1 MKNILKLYLVTDR
14 DLSLGRSLEEVVSEA
29 VAGGVTVVQLREKD
43 ASTGEFVEL
52 AFRLKEILKQY
63 NVPLIINDR
72 VDVALAVDAEGL
84 HIGQSDMPYEI
95 ARKLLGPDKIIGL
108 SVENM
113 DDLLEANKLDVDY
126 VGISP
131 VYGTPT
137 KTDTA
142 EPFGLEGLRRAVG
155 LSVHPT
161 VAIGGMN
168 ADTIADVMAAGTDGV
183 AVVSAICS
191 AESPKL
197 AAKELKDII
206 EMPGQAG
213 HDDCLVAG
221 HDVCLVAGHDVCFVA
236 GHECN
241 AGFQPI
247 EDTESHARPDRAS
260 INRGEFGF
268 IDMIRQRF
276 DVPVGMMGIGD
287 DCAVI
292 PAGKSEFI
300 YSTDMLMEGVHFLR
314 DVASPEDIGWKSL
327 AVNLS
332 DIAAMG
338 GTPSATFLSIALPKD
353 VQGEWAERF
362 IEGYAELS
370 KRLNVPLLGGDTTS
384 SLRDIAINVGVLGRV
399 PPGKSVKR
407 SGASVGHGIYVT
419 GNLGDSA
426 GGLQAI
432 LNNWDK
438 TQEVESLIQ
447 SHIKP
452 MPRIEEGQALMN
464 TELIGAMMDIS
475 DGIASDLRNIMK
487 ASGVGA
493 EVHLDRIPMSY
504 NLKWACEKYGKNA
517 YVLAAGGGEDYELL
531 FTAPADIEYL
541 VDFPIYRIGDI
552 VPDNSLTWL
561 ENGCPVDFDIKG
573 FSHF

>member
-14 DLSLGRSLEEVVSEA
+14 YLSLGRSLEEVVSEA
-29 VAGGVTVVQLREKD
+29 VAGGVTIVQLREKD
-43 ASTGEFVEL
+43 ASTGEFIEL
-52 AFRLKEILKQY
+52 AFRLKEILRPY

-142 EPFGLEGLRRAVG
+142 EPFGLEGLRRAVE

-191 AESPKL
+191 AESPRL

-206 EMPGQAG
+206 EMPG
-213 HDDCLVAG
+213 
-221 HDVCLVAGHDVCFVA
+221 
-236 GHECN
+236 
-241 AGFQPI
+241 
-247 EDTESHARPDRAS
+247 HARPDRAS

-338 GTPSATFLSIALPKD
+338 GTPAATFLSIALPKD

-370 KRLNVPLLGGDTTS
+370 KRINVPLLGGDTTS
-384 SLRDIAINVGVLGRV
+384 SLRDIAINGGVLGRV

-475 DGIASDLRNIMK
+475 DGIASDLRHIMK

-517 YVLAAGGGEDYELL
+517 YALAAGGGEDYELL
-531 FTAPADIEYL
+531 FTAPADIEDL
-541 VDFPIYRIGDI
+541 VDFPIYRIGEV
-552 VPDNSLTWL
+552 VPGNSLIWM

>member
-1 MKNILKLYLVTDR
+1 MKDLLKLYLVTDR

-29 VAGGVTVVQLREKD
+29 VAGGVTIVQLREKD

-52 AFRLKEILKQY
+52 AFRLKDILRPY
-63 NVPLIINDR
+63 NIPLIINDR

-113 DDLLEANKLDVDY
+113 DNLLEANKLDVDY

-142 EPFGLEGLRRAVG
+142 EPFGLEGLRRAVK

-168 ADTIADVMAAGTDGV
+168 ASTIADVMAAGTDGV

-191 AESPKL
+191 AGSPRL

-213 HDDCLVAG
+213 HD
-221 HDVCLVAGHDVCFVA
+221 VCLVAGHDC
-236 GHECN
+236 H

-268 IDMIRQRF
+268 IDMIRQSF
-276 DVPVGMMGIGD
+276 DVPVDMLGIGD
-287 DCAVI
+287 DCAVV
-292 PAGKSEFI
+292 PAGESEFI
-300 YSTDMLMEGVHFLR
+300 YSTDMLIEGVHFLH
-314 DVASPEDIGWKSL
+314 DAASPEDIGWKSL

-338 GTPSATFLSIALPKD
+338 GTPTATFLSIALPKD

-362 IEGYAELS
+362 IAGYTELS
-370 KRLNVPLLGGDTTS
+370 RKFNVPLLGGDTTS
-384 SLRDIAINVGVLGRV
+384 SLRDIAINVGVLGRA
-399 PPGKSVKR
+399 PLGKSVKR
-407 SGASVGHGIYVT
+407 SGAIVGQGIYVT
-419 GNLGDSA
+419 GNLGDSS

-464 TELIGAMMDIS
+464 TGLIGAMMDIS
-475 DGIASDLRNIMK
+475 DGIASDLRHIMK

-493 EVHLDRIPMSY
+493 EVHLDRIPMSD
-504 NLKWACEKYGKNA
+504 NLKCACEKYGKNA
-517 YVLAAGGGEDYELL
+517 YALAVGGGEDYELL
-531 FTAPADIEYL
+531 FTAPACIEKL
-541 VDFPIYRIGDI
+541 VDFPIYRIGEI
-552 VPDNSLTWL
+552 VSGNSLIWM
-561 ENGCPVDFDIKG
+561 ENGNVVDFDVQG
-573 FSHF
+573 FNHF

>member
-29 VAGGVTVVQLREKD
+29 VAGGVTIVQLREKD

-52 AFRLKEILKQY
+52 AFRLKEILRPY

-95 ARKLLGPDKIIGL
+95 ARKLLGSDKIIGL

-113 DDLLEANKLDVDY
+113 DDLLQANKLDVDY

-142 EPFGLEGLRRAVG
+142 EPFGLEGLRRAVE

-168 ADTIADVMAAGTDGV
+168 ADTIADVMAVGTDGV

-213 HDDCLVAG
+213 H
-221 HDVCLVAGHDVCFVA
+221 
-236 GHECN
+236 ECN
-241 AGFQPI
+241 AELQPI

-276 DVPVGMMGIGD
+276 NVPVGMMGIGD

-370 KRLNVPLLGGDTTS
+370 KRLNVSLLGGDTTS
-384 SLRDIAINVGVLGRV
+384 SLRDIAINVGVLGCV

-475 DGIASDLRNIMK
+475 DGIASDLRHIMK

-517 YVLAAGGGEDYELL
+517 YALAAGGGEDYELL
-531 FTAPADIEYL
+531 FTAPADIEDL
-541 VDFPIYRIGDI
+541 VDFPIYRIGEV
-552 VPDNSLTWL
+552 VPGNSLTWL
-561 ENGCPVDFDIKG
+561 ENGNAVDFDVQG
-573 FSHF
+573 FNHF

>member
-1 MKNILKLYLVTDR
+1 MCHFELVEKSINHMNNILKLYLVTDR

-29 VAGGVTVVQLREKD
+29 VAGGVTIVQLREKD

-183 AVVSAICS
+183 AVVSAICA
-191 AESPKL
+191 AESPRL

-206 EMPGQAG
+206 EMPG
-213 HDDCLVAG
+213 H
-221 HDVCLVAGHDVCFVA
+221 AGHDVCFVA

-300 YSTDMLMEGVHFLR
+300 YSTDMLMERVHFLR

-338 GTPSATFLSIALPKD
+338 GTPAATFLSIALPKD

-475 DGIASDLRNIMK
+475 DGIASDLRHIMK

-517 YVLAAGGGEDYELL
+517 YALAAGGGEDYELL
-531 FTAPADIEYL
+531 FTAPVGIEDL
-541 VDFPIYRIGDI
+541 VDFPIYRIGEV
-552 VPDNSLTWL
+552 VPGNSLIWM

>member
-29 VAGGVTVVQLREKD
+29 VAGGVTIVQLREKD

-52 AFRLKEILKQY
+52 AFRLKEILRPY

-95 ARKLLGPDKIIGL
+95 ARKLLGSDKIIGL

-113 DDLLEANKLDVDY
+113 DDLLQANKLDVDY

-142 EPFGLEGLRRAVG
+142 EPFGLEGLRRAVE

-168 ADTIADVMAAGTDGV
+168 ADTIADVMAVGTDGV

-213 HDDCLVAG
+213 H
-221 HDVCLVAGHDVCFVA
+221 
-236 GHECN
+236 ECN
-241 AGFQPI
+241 AELQPI

-276 DVPVGMMGIGD
+276 NVPVGMMGIGD

-370 KRLNVPLLGGDTTS
+370 KRLNVSLLGGDTTS

-475 DGIASDLRNIMK
+475 DGIASDLRHIMK

-517 YVLAAGGGEDYELL
+517 YALAAGGGEDYELL
-531 FTAPADIEYL
+531 FTAPADIEDL
-541 VDFPIYRIGDI
+541 VDFPIYRIGEV
-552 VPDNSLTWL
+552 VPGNSLTWL
-561 ENGCPVDFDIKG
+561 ENGNAVDFDVQG
-573 FSHF
+573 FNHF

>member
-1 MKNILKLYLVTDR
+1 MTCRAMNNMLKLYLVTDR

-29 VAGGVTVVQLREKD
+29 VAGGVTIVQLREKD

-52 AFRLKEILKQY
+52 AFRLKDILRPY

-72 VDVALAVDAEGL
+72 VDVAIAVDAEGL

-95 ARKLLGPDKIIGL
+95 ARKLLGPNKIIGL
-108 SVENM
+108 SVECM
-113 DDLLEANKLDVDY
+113 DDILEANKLDVDY

-142 EPFGLEGLRRAVG
+142 EPFGLEGLLKAVEI
-155 LSVHPT
+155 SAHPT

-168 ADTIADVMAAGTDGV
+168 ASTIGDVMAAGTDGV

-191 AESPKL
+191 AESPRS
-197 AAKELKDII
+197 AAKGLMEII

-213 HDDCLVAG
+213 HDVSLVAG
-221 HDVCLVAGHDVCFVA
+221 HDGHAEYDGEV
-236 GHECN
+236 GLH
-241 AGFQPI
+241 PI
-247 EDTESHARPDRAS
+247 EDTDSHARPDRAS
-260 INRGEFGF
+260 INNRGEFGF
-268 IDMIRQRF
+268 IDIIKKQF
-276 DVPVGMMGIGD
+276 DVPPGMIGIGD

-292 PAGKSEFI
+292 PAGESEFI

-314 DVASPEDIGWKSL
+314 DAASPEDIGWKSL

-338 GTPSATFLSIALPKD
+338 GTPMATFLSIALPKD

-362 IEGYAELS
+362 IAGYAELS
-370 KRLNVPLLGGDTTS
+370 RKFNVPLLGGDTTS
-384 SLRDIAINVGVLGRV
+384 SLRDIAINVGVLGRA
-399 PPGKSVKR
+399 PLGKSVKR

-432 LNNWDK
+432 LNSWDK
-438 TQEVESLIQ
+438 TPEVQSLIQ

-464 TELIGAMMDIS
+464 TGLIGAMMDIS
-475 DGIASDLRNIMK
+475 DGVASDLRHILK

-493 EVHLDRIPMSY
+493 EVHLDRIPTSN
-504 NLKWACEKYGKNA
+504 NLKWVCDKYMKNA
-517 YVLAAGGGEDYELL
+517 YALAVGGGEDYELL
-531 FTAPADIEYL
+531 FTAPAGIEDI
-541 VDFPIYRIGDI
+541 VDFPIYQIGEI
-552 VPDNSLTWL
+552 ITGNSLIWM
-561 ENGCPVDFDIKG
+561 ENGNSVDFDIQG
-573 FSHF
+573 FNHF

>member
-1 MKNILKLYLVTDR
+1 MTSRAMKNILKLYLVTDR

-29 VAGGVTVVQLREKD
+29 VAGGVTIVQLREKD

-52 AFRLKEILKQY
+52 AFRLKEILRPY

-113 DDLLEANKLDVDY
+113 DDLLQANKLDVDY

-142 EPFGLEGLRRAVG
+142 EPFGLEGLRRAVE

-168 ADTIADVMAAGTDGV
+168 ADTIADVMAVGTDGV

-213 HDDCLVAG
+213 H
-221 HDVCLVAGHDVCFVA
+221 
-236 GHECN
+236 ECN
-241 AGFQPI
+241 AELQPI

-276 DVPVGMMGIGD
+276 NVPVGMMGIGD

-370 KRLNVPLLGGDTTS
+370 KRLNVSLLGGDTTS
-384 SLRDIAINVGVLGRV
+384 SLRDIAINVGVLGCV

-475 DGIASDLRNIMK
+475 DGIASDLRHIMK

-517 YVLAAGGGEDYELL
+517 YALAAGGGEDYELL
-531 FTAPADIEYL
+531 FTAPADIEDL
-541 VDFPIYRIGDI
+541 VDFPIYRIGEV
-552 VPDNSLTWL
+552 VPGNSLTWL
-561 ENGCPVDFDIKG
+561 ENGNAVDFDVQG
-573 FSHF
+573 FNHF

>member
-29 VAGGVTVVQLREKD
+29 VAGGVTIVQLREKD
-43 ASTGEFVEL
+43 ASTGEFIEL
-52 AFRLKEILKQY
+52 AFKLKDILRPY

-72 VDVALAVDAEGL
+72 ADVALAVDAEGL

-142 EPFGLEGLRRAVG
+142 EPFGLEGLRRAVE

-168 ADTIADVMAAGTDGV
+168 ASTIADVMAAGTDGV

-191 AESPKL
+191 AESPRL
-197 AAKELKDII
+197 AAKELK
-206 EMPGQAG
+206 
-213 HDDCLVAG
+213 
-221 HDVCLVAGHDVCFVA
+221 
-236 GHECN
+236 
-241 AGFQPI
+241 
-247 EDTESHARPDRAS
+247 AS

-268 IDMIRQRF
+268 IDMVRQRF
-276 DVPVGMMGIGD
+276 DVPVGMLGIGD

-292 PAGKSEFI
+292 PASESEFI
-300 YSTDMLMEGVHFLR
+300 YSTDMLIEGVHFLR
-314 DVASPEDIGWKSL
+314 DAASPEDIGWKSL

-338 GTPSATFLSIALPKD
+338 GTPIATFLSIALPKD

-370 KRLNVPLLGGDTTS
+370 KKFNVPLLGGDTTS
-384 SLRDIAINVGVLGRV
+384 SLRDIAINVGVLGRA
-399 PPGKSVKR
+399 PLGKSAKR
-407 SGASVGHGIYVT
+407 SGATFGHGIYVT

-432 LNNWDK
+432 LNNWEK

-452 MPRIEEGQALMN
+452 IPRIYEGQALMN
-464 TELIGAMMDIS
+464 TGLIGAMMDIS
-475 DGIASDLRNIMK
+475 DGIASDLRHIMK

-493 EVHLDRIPMSY
+493 EVHLDRIPLSD
-504 NLKWACEKYGKNA
+504 NLKRVCEKYGKNA
-517 YVLAAGGGEDYELL
+517 YALAAGGGEDYELL
-531 FTAPADIEYL
+531 FTAPADIEDL
-541 VDFPIYRIGDI
+541 VDFPIYRIGEI
-552 VPDNSLTWL
+552 VPGNSLIWM

>member
-1 MKNILKLYLVTDR
+1 MCHFELVEKSINHMNNILKLYLVTDR

-29 VAGGVTVVQLREKD
+29 VAGGVTIVQLREKD

-183 AVVSAICS
+183 AVVSAICA
-191 AESPKL
+191 AESPRL

-206 EMPGQAG
+206 EMPG
-213 HDDCLVAG
+213 H
-221 HDVCLVAGHDVCFVA
+221 AGHDVCFVA

-300 YSTDMLMEGVHFLR
+300 YSTDMLMERVHFLR

-338 GTPSATFLSIALPKD
+338 GTPAATFLSIALPKD

-438 TQEVESLIQ
+438 TQEVDSLIE

-475 DGIASDLRNIMK
+475 DGIASDLRHIMK

-517 YVLAAGGGEDYELL
+517 YALAAGGGEDYELL
-531 FTAPADIEYL
+531 FTAPVGIEDL
-541 VDFPIYRIGDI
+541 VDFPIYRIGEV
-552 VPDNSLTWL
+552 VPGNSLIWM